1 MYQLETSPI
10 QQALEK
16 IRRSCWRSVVQRCS
30 KQTPSKWDD
39 NVFDTAATV
48 QGVLPHSWLTL
59 NSVVL
64 REVLILLVKSRCSFV
79 TSRRVTW
86 FQPIPENDAWNL
98 KRAHYHQRIL
108 KVKMEH
114 NITRKQ
120 DQKLPA
126 NACCSYPLSTYWSKN
141 ILSRAISAPC
151 GRHSSLQDPQMWLVY
166 PQFFLAKPLPSGYL
180 T

>member
-1 MYQLETSPI
+1 MYQLETPPI

-16 IRRSCWRSVVQRCS
+16 TRRSCWRSVVQRCS

-39 NVFDTAATV
+39 YTNVFDTAATV
-48 QGVLPHSWLTL
+48 QGVQAQLVDSQFCCPTWSPH
-59 NSVVL
+59 
-64 REVLILLVKSRCSFV
+64 LVGQVPMFFCQV
-79 TSRRVTW
+79 TALW

-114 NITRKQ
+114 NIKRKQ

-126 NACCSYPLSTYWSKN
+126 NACCWYPLSTYWS
-141 ILSRAISAPC
+141 AYPQPPC
-151 GRHSSLQDPQMWLVY
+151 GRHSSLHSLQDPQMWLVY